1 MGTLTDRISSANA
14 LGRQNLSDIGVNVPD
29 DATTYDIMQSIA
41 DISGGGSQYTSIVYN
56 EDNTIT
62 LTDTDGVVHT
72 MECEYADGELTSVK
86 YDGRKVALTY
96 DGDVLVKVGKTEIDM
111 SNAQTIGI
119 EPVNYTVK
127 FMVDGEAYEVVS
139 VKSGNSVTT
148 PKDASGYER
157 LIESPN
163 GNFDYWHID
172 GNKVTFPY
180 VPTNDVDIEAL
191 ILTTRG
197 YLIWE
202 PSLRADQLGSKNTSE
217 FAVLGYCYFGNK
229 GSSSYLAFAVG
240 KTATSVGCSNGTA
253 PTAFEYE
260 GNTWYYSFHYTA
272 NSSSYKD
279 NSQRRIPNCVGLTNE
294 EAVKKILDY
303 YYMKIDE

>member
-1 MGTLTDRISSANA
+1 MSKIIGTTVFTPYN
-14 LGRQNLSDIGVNVPD
+14 PD
-29 DATTYDIMQSIA
+29 LASG
-41 DISGGGSQYTSIVYN
+41 SGGITYTSITYN

-62 LTDTDGVVHT
+62 LTDKDGAEHT
-72 MECEYADGELTSVK
+72 MECEYTDGELTSVK
-86 YDGRKVALTY
+86 YDGKAIKLTY
-96 DGDVLVKVGKTEIDM
+96 DGDVLVKVGKTDIDM
-111 SNAQTIGI
+111 SNTQTIGI

-180 VPTNDVDIEAL
+180 VPTSDVDIEAL
-191 ILTTRG
+191 ILTTRD
-197 YLIWE
+197 YLLWKQGQWANIFGGK
-202 PSLRADQLGSKNTSE
+202 DTSE
-217 FAVLGYCYFGNK
+217 FTVLGCCYYGKNPNN
-229 GSSSYLAFAVG
+229 SASIYYQMAVG
-240 KTATSVGCSNGTA
+240 RTETSITCSFSDRQTISTFDYNGETWHLLSTSFNNPSGYNEQATR
-253 PTAFEYE
+253 
-260 GNTWYYSFHYTA
+260 H
-272 NSSSYKD
+272 
-279 NSQRRIPNCVGLTNE
+279 IPNCEGLSVVD
-294 EAVKKILDY
+294 AAKKMLDY